1 MAVCSLWHFPSRAT
15 LATRAQVLPGSL
27 STGARTFLGLGIN
40 LIPIRDRPT
49 DCSLQNINRN
59 DERGDSCLLG
69 RLVCDDHLT
78 CASILSQRSGHPN
91 LNREDCMPSDPKRS
105 TPRIPVSTIL
115 TPLERSK
122 VDAAAQ
128 GLCDALHR
136 ESLDEVLS
144 DLREQKAGLVLI
156 SVTRYGSQSSARVA
170 AMVREFPRIPAVALL
185 TETQN
190 STPHTTLA
198 LGQLGIRTLVDAR
211 IPTGW
216 QTLRNLL
223 ASQRSTD
230 LQRSA
235 LTQIGLDL
243 PGASKDCWRFFELLF
258 DTSPR
263 ISTVRQLARYL
274 NILPSTLMSRFF
286 RAKLPAPKRYLS
298 LARLIRAARLFENPG
313 LSVARVAN
321 HLDYSSPQS
330 FGRHVRTVM
339 KMSPVNFRTTYDGQG
354 MLQFFRTELI
364 LPYVGVLC
372 TFRPSAAYPGWIPKS
387 HKPVHGDS
395 TNA

>member
-1 MAVCSLWHFPSRAT
+1 M
-15 LATRAQVLPGSL
+15 
-27 STGARTFLGLGIN
+27 
-40 LIPIRDRPT
+40 PT
-49 DCSLQNINRN
+49 DSKRN
-59 DERGDSCLLG
+59 PDR
-69 RLVCDDHLT
+69 T
-78 CASILSQRSGHPN
+78 
-91 LNREDCMPSDPKRS
+91 
-105 TPRIPVSTIL
+105 PVSTIL
-115 TPLERSK
+115 TPLERSR

-128 GLCDALHR
+128 GLCEPLHR

-144 DLREQKAGLVLI
+144 DLREQKAKFVLI
-156 SVTRYGSQSSARVA
+156 SVTKYGSQSSSRVA

-190 STPHTTLA
+190 STPHATMA

-211 IPTGW
+211 LPAGW

-223 ASQRSTD
+223 ASQGSGD

-235 LTQIGLDL
+235 LAQISLDL
-243 PGASKDCWRFFELLF
+243 PGVSKDCWRFFELLF
-258 DTSPR
+258 DSSPR
-263 ISTVRQLARYL
+263 ISTVRQLARHL

-286 RAKLPAPKRYLS
+286 RAELPAPKRYLS

-339 KMSPVNFRTTYDGQG
+339 KMSPVRFRSTYDGQG
-354 MLQFFRTELI
+354 MLQFFRTELV
-364 LPYVGVLC
+364 LPYADVLC
-372 TFRPSAAYPGWIPKS
+372 VFRPSAAYPGWIPKTQPGERVS
-387 HKPVHGDS
+387 FRELQ
-395 TNA
+395 

>member
-1 MAVCSLWHFPSRAT
+1 
-15 LATRAQVLPGSL
+15 
-27 STGARTFLGLGIN
+27 
-40 LIPIRDRPT
+40 
-49 DCSLQNINRN
+49 
-59 DERGDSCLLG
+59 
-69 RLVCDDHLT
+69 
-78 CASILSQRSGHPN
+78 
-91 LNREDCMPSDPKRS
+91 MPPDTKRS
-105 TPRIPVSTIL
+105 TERTPVSTIL
-115 TPLERSK
+115 TPLERAH

-128 GLCDALHR
+128 GLCDPLHR

-144 DLREQKAGLVLI
+144 DLRQQKANLVLI
-156 SVTRYGSQSSARVA
+156 SVTRYGPQSSSSVA

-185 TETQN
+185 TETHS

-223 ASQRSTD
+223 ANQGSVD

-235 LTQIGLDL
+235 LTQISLDL
-243 PGASKDCWRFFELLF
+243 PGVSKDCWRFFELLF
-258 DTSPR
+258 DSSPR
-263 ISTVRQLARYL
+263 ISTVRHLARHL

-330 FGRHVRTVM
+330 FGRHVRTIM
-339 KMSPVNFRTTYDGQG
+339 HMSPVRFRSVYDGQG
-354 MLQFFRTELI
+354 MLQYFRTEVV
-364 LPYVGVLC
+364 LPYVEVLR
-372 TFRPSAAYPGWIPKS
+372 TFRPAAAYPGWIPKEQPPGS
-387 HKPVHGDS
+387 RSRAP
-395 TNA
+395 

>member
-1 MAVCSLWHFPSRAT
+1 
-15 LATRAQVLPGSL
+15 
-27 STGARTFLGLGIN
+27 
-40 LIPIRDRPT
+40 
-49 DCSLQNINRN
+49 
-59 DERGDSCLLG
+59 
-69 RLVCDDHLT
+69 
-78 CASILSQRSGHPN
+78 
-91 LNREDCMPSDPKRS
+91 MPSDPKRI
-105 TPRIPVSTIL
+105 TCRTPVSTVL
-115 TPLERSK
+115 TPLERAR

-128 GLCDALHR
+128 GLCDPLHR
-136 ESLDEVLS
+136 ESIDEVLA
-144 DLREQKAGLVLI
+144 DLRDQKANLVLI
-156 SVTRYGSQSSARVA
+156 SVTRYGPQSSSRVA
-170 AMVREFPRIPAVALL
+170 AMVREFPRVPAVALL

-190 STPHTTLA
+190 STPHMTLA

-223 ASQRSTD
+223 ATQGAAD

-235 LTQIGLDL
+235 LAQISLDL
-243 PGASKDCWRFFELLF
+243 PGVSKDCWLFFELLF
-258 DTSPR
+258 DASPR
-263 ISTVRQLARYL
+263 ISTVRQLARHL

-339 KMSPVNFRTTYDGQG
+339 KMSPVRFRSTYDGQG
-354 MLQFFRTELI
+354 MLQYFRTELI
-364 LPYVGVLC
+364 LPYADVLC
-372 TFRPSAAYPGWIPKS
+372 RFRPSAAYPGWIPKQYPAGS
-387 HKPVHGDS
+387 RNREPG
-395 TNA
+395 

>member
-1 MAVCSLWHFPSRAT
+1 MTSQSKA
-15 LATRAQVLPGSL
+15 GSL
-27 STGARTFLGLGIN
+27 RT
-40 LIPIRDRPT
+40 
-49 DCSLQNINRN
+49 
-59 DERGDSCLLG
+59 
-69 RLVCDDHLT
+69 
-78 CASILSQRSGHPN
+78 
-91 LNREDCMPSDPKRS
+91 
-105 TPRIPVSTIL
+105 PVSTIL
-115 TPLERSK
+115 TPLERSH

-128 GLCDALHR
+128 GLCEPLHR

-144 DLREQKAGLVLI
+144 DLREQKADLVLI
-156 SVTRYGSQSSARVA
+156 SVARYGSQSSGRVA

-190 STPHTTLA
+190 STPHATLA
-198 LGQLGIRTLVDAR
+198 LGQMGIRTLVDAR
-211 IPTGW
+211 IPAGW

-223 ASQRSTD
+223 ASKGSND

-235 LTQIGLDL
+235 LAQIGQDI
-243 PGASKDCWRFFELLF
+243 PGVSKDCWRFFELLF

-263 ISTVRQLARYL
+263 ISTVRQLARHL

-286 RAKLPAPKRYLS
+286 RANLPAPKRYLS

-339 KMSPVNFRTTYDGQG
+339 KMSPVKFRATYDGQG
-354 MLQFFRTELI
+354 MLQLFRRELI
-364 LPYVGVLC
+364 LPYIDVLSN
-372 TFRPSAAYPGWIPKS
+372 FRPSAAYPGWMPKLIPVDRHAS
-387 HKPVHGDS
+387 RELP
-395 TNA
+395 

>member
-1 MAVCSLWHFPSRAT
+1 MPADSKRGPV
-15 LATRAQVLPGSL
+15 
-27 STGARTFLGLGIN
+27 RT
-40 LIPIRDRPT
+40 
-49 DCSLQNINRN
+49 
-59 DERGDSCLLG
+59 
-69 RLVCDDHLT
+69 
-78 CASILSQRSGHPN
+78 
-91 LNREDCMPSDPKRS
+91 
-105 TPRIPVSTIL
+105 PVSTIL
-115 TPLERSK
+115 TPIERSR

-144 DLREQKAGLVLI
+144 DLREQKANLVLI
-156 SVTRYGSQSSARVA
+156 SVTRYGSQSSSRVA
-170 AMVREFPRIPAVALL
+170 AMVREFPRVPAVALL

-190 STPHTTLA
+190 STPHSTLA
-198 LGQLGIRTLVDAR
+198 LGQLGIRMLVDAR
-211 IPTGW
+211 IPAGW

-223 ASQRSTD
+223 AAQGSSD

-235 LTQIGLDL
+235 LAQISLDL
-243 PGASKDCWRFFELLF
+243 PGVSKDCWRFFELLF
-258 DTSPR
+258 DSSPR
-263 ISTVRQLARYL
+263 ISTVRQLARHM

-339 KMSPVNFRTTYDGQG
+339 RMSPVRFRSTFDGQG
-354 MLQFFRTELI
+354 MLQFFRTELV
-364 LPYVGVLC
+364 LPYVDVLC
-372 TFRPSAAYPGWIPKS
+372 VFRPSAAFPGWIPKQQDGERTNLLE
-387 HKPVHGDS
+387 HG
-395 TNA
+395 